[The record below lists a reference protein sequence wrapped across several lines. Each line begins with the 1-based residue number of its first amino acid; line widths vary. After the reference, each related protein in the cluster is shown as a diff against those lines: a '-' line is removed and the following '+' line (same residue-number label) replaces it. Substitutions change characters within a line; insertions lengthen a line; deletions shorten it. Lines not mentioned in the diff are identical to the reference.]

1 MTCASAKLIAPN
13 GNASVN
19 RTPATVI
26 VLRHQ

>member
-1 MTCASAKLIAPN
+1 MTRASPKLIAPN

-26 VLRHQ
+26 FFRHH